1 LAEDEQRPSGGVG
14 GEAAAE
20 ALALGAA
27 SRVKADRFLDE
38 QTKVAEA
45 QVVLLHLQAQDLRRE
60 DKLRHWSL
68 RVHHVSDVLKLS
80 FELALAAIF
89 SAVVLVIAG
98 AVWSAAH
105 EDGLVIEAFSV
116 PPDLANSG
124 LTGQAV
130 AAKLQD
136 KLSAMQAA
144 TGSARP
150 AESYSNNWGNDIKV
164 EIPDTGVSIG
174 EMYRY
179 LVDRFGHQT
188 HITGEI
194 YHSKDG
200 IAVTARS
207 GGDSGATVS
216 GAEADIDALMQ
227 QAAEKVYART
237 QPYRYAVYA
246 VETQNTNGGREKARA
261 ILEGLV
267 ESGSLSERV
276 WGHAGLAALAYTMD
290 PRLAL
295 IEQQKSLALDPSFA
309 LAWGNNASDDA
320 LLGHDEKEI
329 DDIKPAIALLEAGKS
344 EMNERAARIVLPV
357 DKAILEDAIGDFGA
371 SLQDSEEAQTLPD
384 FYGNV
389 EELREL
395 SIVTL
400 AQLHRTGE
408 MRRAWRDLPPADRGS
423 TIGGQL
429 DMVAGRL
436 NAKTAADYWSGDW
449 SAVVA
454 EYPAAERTERQFTT
468 VPGYSALFVD
478 VSLKSQIWPYAARA
492 LAETGDP
499 KAAHALIDRTPLDCY
514 VCLRNRADI
523 DAVEKNWR
531 GADYW
536 FARAVQAGP
545 SVPMGYYDW
554 GRALLMKGDT
564 DGAIA
569 KFQIANQKG
578 PHFADPLE
586 MWGEA
591 LVAHNRSDLALAK
604 FEEADKYAPHWGR
617 LHLKWGEALH
627 WSGDK
632 DGAKKQFAVASGLDL
647 SPAEKSEL
655 ATEESRRG

>member
-1 LAEDEQRPSGGVG
+1 LAEDDHRPSGEVR

-27 SRVKADRFLDE
+27 SRDKADRFLDE
-38 QTKVAEA
+38 QTRVAQA
-45 QVVLLHLQAQDLRRE
+45 QVELIRLQADDLRRE

-68 RVHHVSDVLKLS
+68 RVHHISDVMKLA

-89 SAVVLVIAG
+89 TAVVLIIAG

-216 GAEADIDALMQ
+216 GAEADIDMLMQ
-227 QAAEKVYART
+227 QAAEKVYERT
-237 QPYRYAVYA
+237 QPYRYAVYV
-246 VETQNTNGGREKARA
+246 VETQNTSGGREKARA
-261 ILEGLV
+261 ILGGLV

-276 WGHAGLAALAYTMD
+276 WGHAGLAALAYTTD

-295 IEQQKSLALDPSFA
+295 VEQQKSLALDPSFG
-309 LAWGNNASDDA
+309 LAWGNNAGDYA
-320 LLGHDEKEI
+320 LLGHDEQGII
-329 DDIKPAIALLEAGKS
+329 DIRVAIALLEAGKS

-357 DKAILEDAIGDFGA
+357 DKATLEDVLDDFGA
-371 SLQDSEEAQTLPD
+371 SLHDSEEAQTLPD

-389 EELREL
+389 EEMREL

-408 MRRAWRDLPPADRGS
+408 MRRAWRNLPPADNGS
-423 TIGGQL
+423 TIGGKL

-436 NAKTAADYWSGDW
+436 SAKLAADYWSGDW
-449 SAVVA
+449 TAVVA
-454 EYPAAERTERQFTT
+454 AYPAAERTERQFTT
-468 VPGYSALFVD
+468 IPGYSALFVD
-478 VSLKSQIWPYAARA
+478 ITLKSQIWPYAARA

-499 KAAHALIDRTPLDCY
+499 KAAHALIDRTPPDCY
-514 VCLRNRADI
+514 ACLRNRADI

-536 FARAVQAGP
+536 FAHAVAAAP
-545 SVPMGYYDW
+545 SIPVGYYDW
-554 GRALLMKGDT
+554 GRVLLTKGDT

-569 KFQIANQKG
+569 KFQTANQKG

-586 MWGEA
+586 MWGEVLMA
-591 LVAHNRSDLALAK
+591 KNRSDLALAK
-604 FEEADKYAPHWGR
+604 FEEADKYAPNWGR
-617 LHLKWGEALH
+617 LHLKWGEALVYA
-627 WSGDK
+627 GRK
-632 DGAKKQFAVASGLDL
+632 DEAKAQFALAARLDL
-647 SPAEKSEL
+647 SAADKAEVG
-655 ATEESRRG
+655 APHG